1 MLLYDW
7 PLLTSQKQVMKEFQ
21 FHLLE
26 RYLNTGRNATL
37 LLKFY
42 QNHDCPDVVK
52 SVYYTRN
59 KAKSI
64 EKTLSARWTQKTEYQ
79 QFYDNST
86 FFFQRNCSEP
96 ISGTTVLKWNLD
108 SKCLNNLSFLLHD
121 YFSFYAQ
128 VVKVDL
134 DGLVTVLWSDESTS
148 SILPSRLY
156 VLDKEAS

>member
-1 MLLYDW
+1 MDLHYKSNDWFLYDMQHW
-7 PLLTSQKQVMKEFQ
+7 AEMS
-21 FHLLE
+21 
-26 RYLNTGRNATL
+26 
-37 LLKFY
+37 
-42 QNHDCPDVVK
+42 
-52 SVYYTRN
+52 
-59 KAKSI
+59 
-64 EKTLSARWTQKTEYQ
+64 W
-79 QFYDNST
+79 
-86 FFFQRNCSEP
+86 P

>member
-42 QNHDCPDVVK
+42 QNHDCSDVVK
-52 SVYYTRN
+52 SVCYTRN

-64 EKTLSARWTQKTEYQ
+64 EKTLSAR
-79 QFYDNST
+79 
-86 FFFQRNCSEP
+86 
-96 ISGTTVLKWNLD
+96 
-108 SKCLNNLSFLLHD
+108 
-121 YFSFYAQ
+121 
-128 VVKVDL
+128 
-134 DGLVTVLWSDESTS
+134 
-148 SILPSRLY
+148 
-156 VLDKEAS
+156 